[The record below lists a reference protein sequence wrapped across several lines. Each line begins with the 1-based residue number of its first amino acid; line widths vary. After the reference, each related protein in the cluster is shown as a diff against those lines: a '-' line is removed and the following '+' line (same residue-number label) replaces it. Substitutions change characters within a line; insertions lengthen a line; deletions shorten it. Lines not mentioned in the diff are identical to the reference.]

1 MNTEQEQQWWWL
13 PERTGRGHSDDG
25 ASILDRR
32 PPIPS
37 RKWPK
42 NTLDLKLFGRCFG
55 GAAEESEGFSRSSRS
70 GTGLTSVAAVSPL
83 RRASLR
89 APSTA

>member
-1 MNTEQEQQWWWL
+1 MNTEQEQRWWWL
-13 PERTGRGHSDDG
+13 PERTRRGYSGDG

-32 PPIPS
+32 PPTPC

-42 NTLDLKLFGRCFG
+42 NTLDLKLFGRLLG

-70 GTGLTSVAAVSPL
+70 GTGLTSVAAVRSL